1 MAYREYLYFLRGPH
15 SASDKRESQAAGVPP
30 DLYPHIHTLYPVQYQ
45 QHYLLPPPEI
55 VSMRAAASI
64 LYIPFFITILLFP
77 NCNKSGKNMISIKS
91 QCVRVSTAKMK
102 ILITYSLIS
111 DDLLRDYH
119 KLLILSNS
127 F

>member
-1 MAYREYLYFLRGPH
+1 MQ
-15 SASDKRESQAAGVPP
+15 ESQVAGVPP
-30 DLYPHIHTLYPVQYQ
+30 DLYPQLHTLYLVQCQ

-55 VSMRAAASI
+55 VSMRAAANL

-77 NCNKSGKNMISIKS
+77 KCKMSGKKMISIKS

-111 DDLLRDYH
+111 DNLLRDYH
-119 KLLILSNS
+119 KSLILSNS